1 MRVIIVGTRGFPNV
15 QGGLEKHCE
24 CLSVNLVKL
33 GCDVTVFTRKP
44 YVDVSL
50 KNFQGV
56 KLVALPAFRHKLFE
70 NFFHTLLCIFV
81 SLKYKKDIIHFQAI
95 GSALLVPLARLFGMK
110 VVLTS
115 HGSNYQHLKWGTF
128 AKSVLK
134 LSEFLGVTFANKV
147 IAISRTIA
155 DEIQEKYNRDATVI
169 PNGVYIPHV
178 TGDKNILNKYGL
190 QEKKYILAVG
200 RFVPEKGFHDLIEA
214 FNRVSLNDLKLVIVG
229 DADHKDAYSMRL
241 KEIGVKNKDII
252 MPGFLRGEVLQ
263 ELYSHAALF
272 VLPSYYEG
280 FPIALLEALGSGLS
294 CLVSDIPGNRNIDLA
309 GEKFFTPGDSGMLS
323 ELLKE
328 FSQKP
333 LGEEEKKEQINTLA
347 AKFDWE
353 NIARQTIAVYSK
365 TVS

>member
-24 CLSVNLVKL
+24 CLSVNLVTL

-115 HGSNYQHLKWGTF
+115 HGSNYQHLKWGRF
-128 AKSVLK
+128 AKLVLK
-134 LSEFLGVTFANKV
+134 LSEFLGVTFTNKV

-155 DEIQEKYNRDATVI
+155 DEIKEKYNRDAAVI
-169 PNGVYIPHV
+169 PNGVYIPRV

-241 KEIGVKNKDII
+241 KEIGLKNKDII

-263 ELYSHAALF
+263 GLYSHAVLF

-294 CLVSDIPGNRNIDLA
+294 CLASDIPGNRNIDLA
-309 GEKFFTPGDSGMLS
+309 GERFFTPGDSGMLS

-333 LGEEEKKEQINTLA
+333 LGEEVKKEQINTLA

-353 NIARQTIAVYSK
+353 NIARQTIVVYSK
-365 TVS
+365 AVS